1 MCVSDWMQ
9 VMTCLAQHASK
20 RGQALEG
27 LNGCVTLLI
36 LLLQAKKKVT
46 GRGGRYFPSVWTVE
60 HLVRLFNVLFVCFAL
75 NSVILVE
82 CKFMLK
88 KEA

>member
-46 GRGGRYFPSVWTVE
+46 GRGGIFPECVDCGASCQTV
-60 HLVRLFNVLFVCFAL
+60 
-75 NSVILVE
+75 
-82 CKFMLK
+82 
-88 KEA
+88 